1 MLYGHHQHGSICF
14 CLDSLVIPASR
25 CSCMMICFT
34 LQVWQVHLHIL
45 FWYYSNVFP
54 RYLFKMCFTFLL
66 ILEETRE
73 VWDVPLVWN
82 HEVQC
87 NSLWPHI
94 AFALDGFQR
103 FQGFFFTH
111 FVMSCQVSGKKT
123 LKNNKGLLPFLKETK
138 IKNLEKCHVV
148 HLLYIYF
155 GLVW

>member
-1 MLYGHHQHGSICF
+1 MLYGHHLHGSICF
-14 CLDSLVIPASR
+14 CLDSRVIPASR

-66 ILEETRE
+66 ILEETRV

-94 AFALDGFQR
+94 ALLLMDFKGFR
-103 FQGFFFTH
+103 GFFSNISWW
-111 FVMSCQVSGKKT
+111 VAKSVEKKT

-138 IKNLEKCHVV
+138 KNLAKCHVV
-148 HLLYIYF
+148 HLLYLYF